1 MKYYVILKVRLLTE
15 IVLVFG
21 SIAYL
26 LGALRE
32 YMFLGKKTFK
42 ETLAMCPGRVCFLI
56 ACVLVLFMIPARVAC
71 FAGMDVDI
79 RFKFN
84 ELFVSIFLFE
94 SALKQS
100 VRFNQRKSK
109 FLSQQ
114 LLLEIIYM

>member
-1 MKYYVILKVRLLTE
+1 MKKYFILKVRLLTE

-71 FAGMDVDI
+71 FAGRDVDI
-79 RFKFN
+79 RFKFH
-84 ELFVSIFLFE
+84 ELRINYLFQYFY
-94 SALKQS
+94 L
-100 VRFNQRKSK
+100 NQH
-109 FLSQQ
+109 
-114 LLLEIIYM
+114 